1 MWFSKDIHA
10 RGLEWKMS
18 WQFLNVITLDHL
30 LAWVQRLSGSID
42 ERHRLYHQ
50 LAHCYASAMRVIRG
64 MLGCSC
70 VAKMGITVCC

>member
-42 ERHRLYHQ
+42 EDIEH
-50 LAHCYASAMRVIRG
+50 G
-64 MLGCSC
+64 
-70 VAKMGITVCC
+70 GIDSTTSSHIATPLQCGSFVECWGALV